1 MKSYIVLLILLK
13 IIICSKII
21 SIPFSF
27 EFKKSGYYNYDS
39 INFLNENYY
48 KNFLLELNI
57 GTPSQKVNAIINQ
70 YSSCLRFKSTKSKTT
85 KNYSPNNSTS
95 LEIKDTQNLV
105 TKLFF
110 AYEIF
115 KLSKNVT
122 YKISFEFSDPLN
134 TSLDKNNL
142 LIPIIGVK
150 QTIPLMNFCP
160 NLFDSLKNYYAIDK
174 KIFSIKYNNK
184 YQGEFIIGNDL
195 TKFDSENYDEEQYI
209 TSYFYDDFYFE
220 YDKIYLKYPLN
231 KTEYLN
237 IRDID
242 YKLKK
247 EAIIYINSG
256 FIIATE
262 EFKNFIHEKFFKY
275 LVQKNI
281 CSLDLAELNE
291 TDKKLGNKFYI
302 YNCNHMQF
310 TGQAN
315 QRHQTIN
322 YYEEFPDIIIN
333 SNYLQYNFELTK
345 KDLFEQ
351 IYSKDYFLIIFPKNI
366 ISEKNKYIW
375 YLGEPF
381 YKKYPFT
388 IDFDDKT
395 LGFYIKEKIHENKT
409 KIENIDNKDNN
420 KVRNHNNSHIKNIL
434 FKIGEIIAIIG
445 LLIGAYFIGK
455 KVNEGRKKRA
465 NELKDDYFEY
475 VADIKKGINE
485 FEHDKKNN
493 QLVELNS
500 KLSLCL

>member
-1 MKSYIVLLILLK
+1 M
-13 IIICSKII
+13 
-21 SIPFSF
+21 
-27 EFKKSGYYNYDS
+27 
-39 INFLNENYY
+39 
-48 KNFLLELNI
+48 
-57 GTPSQKVNAIINQ
+57 
-70 YSSCLRFKSTKSKTT
+70 
-85 KNYSPNNSTS
+85 
-95 LEIKDTQNLV
+95 
-105 TKLFF
+105 
-110 AYEIF
+110 
-115 KLSKNVT
+115 
-122 YKISFEFSDPLN
+122 
-134 TSLDKNNL
+134 
-142 LIPIIGVK
+142 
-150 QTIPLMNFCP
+150 
-160 NLFDSLKNYYAIDK
+160 
-174 KIFSIKYNNK
+174 
-184 YQGEFIIGNDL
+184 
-195 TKFDSENYDEEQYI
+195 
-209 TSYFYDDFYFE
+209 
-220 YDKIYLKYPLN
+220 N

-351 IYSKDYFLIIFPKNI
+351 IYSRDYFLIIFPKNI

-465 NELKDDYFEY
+465 NELKDDYYEY
-475 VADIKKGINE
+475 VADIKKDINE